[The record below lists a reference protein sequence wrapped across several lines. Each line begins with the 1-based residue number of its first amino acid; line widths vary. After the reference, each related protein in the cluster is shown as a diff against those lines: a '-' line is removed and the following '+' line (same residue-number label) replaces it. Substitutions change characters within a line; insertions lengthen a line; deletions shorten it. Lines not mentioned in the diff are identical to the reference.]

1 ESLLKRRGPEYGPR
15 VRVRIERGREMTAVE
30 YVRLIDQRA
39 DLIAR
44 VDRESAD
51 VDALIMP
58 TLPLVAPPIAAF
70 AKDEDFWRLNARIL
84 PNTGPVNFLDGCA
97 ITIPMS
103 QRGAGAVG
111 LTLMGRHGEDRHLL
125 ALALGV
131 EAVIEKECRH

>member
-1 ESLLKRRGPEYGPR
+1 

-30 YVRLIDQRA
+30 YVRLLEQRA

-44 VDRESAD
+44 VAREAAD

-84 PNTGPVNFLDGCA
+84 RNTAPINFLDRCA
-97 ITIPMS
+97 ITIPIS
-103 QRGAGAVG
+103 PPGEAPVG
-111 LTLMGRHGEDRHLL
+111 LTVVGGHGEDRRLL
-125 ALALGV
+125 AMALG
-131 EAVIEKECRH
+131 IEPLIERERRR